1 MSRRTFIE
9 GIALL
14 VFEFNINPLPYKRYK
29 VAIWR
34 TRRGRMVTEILDG
47 NRRVTIAPT
56 RVRDMEPR
64 YWEVKGEIQVR

>member
-9 GIALL
+9 DIALL
-14 VFEFNINPLPYKRYK
+14 IFEFYANLLPYKKYK

-34 TRRGRMVTEILDG
+34 TRRGRMVTEILNG
-47 NRRVTIAPT
+47 NRRVALAPT
-56 RVRDMEPR
+56 RVRDLEPR